1 MPSSQGYCPSSFE
14 IFMLKSLFAHKAPDI
29 DKEQKQTSSANP
41 NWRTIIN
48 YISPNQPTRG
58 LLRRW
63 LPPLFGGV
71 VALAVIFWL
80 YRDLDFGRFLIGLRN
95 AHLGWIVMLALTIL
109 LEQVANGWKWR
120 QILHDVKPVPTLR
133 LTGALLAGYGANV
146 LVPLGISPLVRSWL
160 IARIEDLKM
169 GTVLTTT
176 IVARFIDGVVF
187 ALFAGLVA
195 MAGKVPQIGGN
206 LEFGLAVAG
215 ALNFALFGG
224 LLWAMFRFRTLFAQD
239 GPLICRLFDWVAK
252 WFRANG
258 AALRGSLCDGVV
270 WPKARRH
277 QLNVLLGAIA
287 AKLISATHYV
297 WAGLAV
303 GVVLAPFDY
312 LFLMVFAGFSMV
324 LTRFVRVPGGFV
336 IGSALA
342 FNLLGVP
349 EEQALLM
356 ILFNWM
362 MSIILVVGVGLVV
375 LWQSGIDIRRAR
387 QEAETTDVSA

>member
-1 MPSSQGYCPSSFE
+1 MTVNGRYTDKPRPEIIIDTNSPKPPSR
-14 IFMLKSLFAHKAPDI
+14 SLV
-29 DKEQKQTSSANP
+29 
-41 NWRTIIN
+41 
-48 YISPNQPTRG
+48 
-58 LLRRW
+58 RRW
-63 LPPLFGGV
+63 LPPLVGGV
-71 VALAVIFWL
+71 VALALIFWL
-80 YRDLDFGRFLIGLRN
+80 YRDLDFGRFLTGLRE
-95 AHLGWIVMLALTIL
+95 AHLGWVLMLTATIL

-120 QILHDVKPVPTLR
+120 QILHDVKPVRTLR

-160 IARIEDLKM
+160 IARMEDLRM
-169 GTVLTTT
+169 GTVLSTT
-176 IVARFIDGVVF
+176 IIARFIDGVVF

-195 MAGKVPQIGGN
+195 MAGKVPQVSGN
-206 LEFGLAVAG
+206 LELGLAVAG
-215 ALNFALFGG
+215 AINFIFFGG
-224 LLWAMFRFRTLFAQD
+224 LLWALFRFRTLLAQD

-258 AALRGSLCDGVV
+258 AQLRGSLCDGVV

-277 QLNVLLGAIA
+277 RLNVLLGAVA

-303 GVVLAPFDY
+303 GIVLAPFDY
-312 LFLMVFAGFSMV
+312 LFLMVFAGFSLV
-324 LTRFVRVPGGFV
+324 LTRFIRVPGGFV
-336 IGSALA
+336 IGSAFA

-362 MSIILVVGVGLVV
+362 ISIIVVVGGGLVV
-375 LWQSGIDIRRAR
+375 LWQSGIDIRSR
-387 QEAETTDVSA
+387 QQEIVHAGQ

>member
-1 MPSSQGYCPSSFE
+1 M
-14 IFMLKSLFAHKAPDI
+14 
-29 DKEQKQTSSANP
+29 
-41 NWRTIIN
+41 
-48 YISPNQPTRG
+48 
-58 LLRRW
+58 
-63 LPPLFGGV
+63 
-71 VALAVIFWL
+71 LAV
-80 YRDLDFGRFLIGLRN
+80 
-95 AHLGWIVMLALTIL
+95 TIL

-120 QILHDVKPVPTLR
+120 QILYDVKPVRTLR
-133 LTGALLAGYGANV
+133 LTSALLAGYGANV

-160 IARIEDLKM
+160 VARMEDLKM

-176 IVARFIDGVVF
+176 IIARFIDGVAF

-195 MAGKVPQIGGN
+195 IAGKVPQISGN
-206 LEFGLAVAG
+206 LELGLAVAG
-215 ALNFALFGG
+215 AVNFLLFGG
-224 LLWAMFRFRTLFAQD
+224 LLWAMFVFRTLLSQD
-239 GPLICRLFDWVAK
+239 DPLICRLFDWVAK

-258 AALRGSLCDGVV
+258 AALRGSLCDGVI

-277 QLNVLLGAIA
+277 RSNVLLGAIA

-312 LFLMVFAGFSMV
+312 LFLMVFAGFSLV

-375 LWQSGIDIRRAR
+375 LWQSGIDIRRAG
-387 QEAETTDVSA
+387 QEADVSDM